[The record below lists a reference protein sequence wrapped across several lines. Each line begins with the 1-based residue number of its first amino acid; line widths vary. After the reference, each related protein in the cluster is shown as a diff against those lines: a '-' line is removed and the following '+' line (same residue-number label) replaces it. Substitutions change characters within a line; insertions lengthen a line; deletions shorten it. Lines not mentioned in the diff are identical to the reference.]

1 MTHEREPRDYAK
13 DMLRVYVTRGE
24 SVEQLA
30 ASQLGHYGPDY
41 CAQIGGYA
49 YHPVDDR
56 GYPKVR
62 LGRQEVA
69 VTEIARRPCLHR
81 YPLSALHEEILAEEA
96 ERKGGTPD
104 SRPRQLRLF

>member
-1 MTHEREPRDYAK
+1 
-13 DMLRVYVTRGE
+13 MLRVYVTRGD

-30 ASQLGHYGPDY
+30 RSQMGHYGADY

-49 YHPVDDR
+49 YHPVDER

-69 VTEIARRPCLHR
+69 VTEIERLACLHR
-81 YPLSALHEEILAEEA
+81 FPLAALHEEILAEER
-96 ERKGGTPD
+96 EQKGEAT
-104 SRPRQLRLF
+104 SIRPRQLRLF